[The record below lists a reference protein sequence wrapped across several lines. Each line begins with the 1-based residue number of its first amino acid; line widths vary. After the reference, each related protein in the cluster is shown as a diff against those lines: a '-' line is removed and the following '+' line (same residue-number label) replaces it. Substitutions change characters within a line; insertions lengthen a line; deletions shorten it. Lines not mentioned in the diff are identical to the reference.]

1 MEHLSVSAN
10 MENVDEVSDT
20 ASDVCDEFR
29 QEFINLA
36 DKIES
41 VLPDS
46 RPRALALTNLETALM
61 WAINATVHTP
71 ENELG

>member
-10 MENVDEVSDT
+10 MEYVEDVSDT
-20 ASDVCDEFR
+20 ATDVCDEFR

-41 VLPDS
+41 VLPYS
-46 RPRALALTNLETALM
+46 RPRELALTNLETALM
-61 WAINATVHTP
+61 WTINATVHTP